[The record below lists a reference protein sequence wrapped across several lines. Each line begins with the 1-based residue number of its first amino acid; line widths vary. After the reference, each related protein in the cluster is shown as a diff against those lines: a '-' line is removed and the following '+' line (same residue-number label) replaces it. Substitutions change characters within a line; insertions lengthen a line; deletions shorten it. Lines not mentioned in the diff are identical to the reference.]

1 MAGCLLV
8 ALVSTDAAAMVD
20 GAELQRLRH
29 EYDERMRDVQDD
41 HVTRVKQLAKELQA
55 QMDAK
60 ERDFQETLNAALG
73 TRMRRHTVLPSTR

>member
-8 ALVSTDAAAMVD
+8 ALVSTDAAMVD

-73 TRMRRHTVLPSTR
+73 TRMRRHTAFLSTR